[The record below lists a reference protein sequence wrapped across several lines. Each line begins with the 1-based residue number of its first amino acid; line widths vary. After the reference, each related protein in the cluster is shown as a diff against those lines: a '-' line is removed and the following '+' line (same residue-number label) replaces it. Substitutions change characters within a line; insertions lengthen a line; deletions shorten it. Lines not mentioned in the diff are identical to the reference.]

1 MPSTRLLTAAA
12 AAVAL
17 AAPAPALAT
26 SPPPNDNFGQAI
38 AIAGASKPAPVP
50 YEAAAATSQ
59 AGEPGIGDGAGTV
72 WFKWNPNNA
81 GATWADVCNGDI
93 IHHVAVWRNTPG
105 TPIGLANLQ
114 SAKTGDSAFLPED
127 MECRFH
133 WRAAKGVTY
142 YVQIDNLDT
151 VWDNTLRIDQDASAP
166 AAPVFDAAW
175 GSVTNTSVTAKW
187 KGEAGAKFV
196 CALDV
201 PQFTLCTSPKQLS
214 NLKAGDHNLAVRA
227 IDAHGNAG
235 APAYHPWKV
244 DPAYTAPVA
253 PAATDTTDTTDAT
266 APVEQQQDQ
275 QQQPAGGDTTATPPV
290 QTTPPS
296 PAVCTLSLSAPKK
309 ATRAALRKGLRVK
322 VTASGAAC
330 GAKLSL
336 RQGRRSLRSRS
347 VTLAAGATATLKLR
361 TKAARRGKVTIAAG
375 ALKRTVEVV

>member
-12 AAVAL
+12 AALAL
-17 AAPAPALAT
+17 AAPASAMAT

-38 AIAGASKPAPVP
+38 SISGISKPAPIA
-50 YEAAAATSQ
+50 YEASAATSQ

-81 GATWADVCNGDI
+81 GATWADVCNGDV

-151 VWDNTLRIDQDASAP
+151 VWDNILRIDQDASAP
-166 AAPVFDAAW
+166 AAPAFDAAW
-175 GSVTNTSVTAKW
+175 GPVTNTSVLVKW
-187 KGEAGAKFV
+187 QGEAGAKFV

-201 PQFTLCTSPKQLS
+201 PQFTPCTSPKQLAG
-214 NLKAGDHNLAVRA
+214 LKAGDHNFVVRA

-244 DPAYTAPVA
+244 DPAYTGPVVT
-253 PAATDTTDTTDAT
+253 PAAATSEPASVAEQSQQTSGGGDVAAT
-266 APVEQQQDQ
+266 APLK
-275 QQQPAGGDTTATPPV
+275 
-290 QTTPPS
+290 TTPP
-296 PAVCTLSLSAPKK
+296 PPVACTISVSSAKK
-309 ATRAALRKGLRVK
+309 ASRAALRKGLRVK
-322 VTASGAAC
+322 VSAAGAGCTAEV
-330 GAKLSL
+330 SL
-336 RQGRRSLRSRS
+336 KQGRRSLKSRS
-347 VTLAAGATATLKLR
+347 VTLAAGAATTVKLA
-361 TKAARRGKVTIAAG
+361 TKGARRGKVTIAAG
-375 ALKRTVEVV
+375 GVTRTVQVV